1 MSCKKIIIDPKLF
14 NISNNKT
21 KSKRPMPSRI
31 PVISPNI
38 LKNKLLKRIKEHK
51 TKEFVK
57 TKEFEK
63 EEKQYGKPQLVD
75 SSFLDVDKYNNEFD
89 DSMSFLQTLSKN
101 KKDTEYQQNKKAEL
115 QRKTVKHYSSEPV
128 MPFVNLEMPE
138 VLREPLIVE
147 GPSFRLKPNVS
158 VPYGNLKNGSKPT
171 YREWNKTQRNIVQP
185 TILVPSNQAVLE
197 RENKMKTLR
206 EKIKQKQINESI
218 KPVPYIQ
225 TQLPVPSSSS
235 PLLQAPSSSLSVPSS
250 SLSVPSSS
258 LSVPSLSVPSLSVP
272 SLSVPSLSVPL
283 LQAPSL
289 SVPSLSVPLL
299 KDDFNTTINIPVN
312 SGDSQDELKSGKRTI
327 KRTIRK
333 KYTLGKSK
341 LKKSVAILLKDN
353 KTRKNVIDAQK
364 ELKRQPI
371 NDVKHYLREHNLIK
385 VGSSAPNEILRKIYE
400 HAMLAGDITNNN
412 KDTLLHNFMKSE

>member
-1 MSCKKIIIDPKLF
+1 
-14 NISNNKT
+14 
-21 KSKRPMPSRI
+21 MPSRI

-89 DSMSFLQTLSKN
+89 DSMSFLQTLSKT
-101 KKDTEYQQNKKAEL
+101 KKDNEYNQNKKAEL

-147 GPSFRLKPNVS
+147 GPSFRLKPNIS

-225 TQLPVPSSSS
+225 TQLPVPSSSFS
-235 PLLQAPSSSLSVPSS
+235 PSSLLPVSLLPVPSS
-250 SLSVPSSS
+250 
-258 LSVPSLSVPSLSVP
+258 
-272 SLSVPSLSVPL
+272 
-283 LQAPSL
+283 SL

>member
-14 NISNNKT
+14 NISSNKT
-21 KSKRPMPSRI
+21 KSRRPMPSRI

-57 TKEFEK
+57 TKQIEKDTKK

-75 SSFLDVDKYNNEFD
+75 SLLLDVDKYNNEFD
-89 DSMSFLQTLSKN
+89 DSMSFLQTLSKT
-101 KKDTEYQQNKKAEL
+101 KKENEYNQNKKAEL

-185 TILVPSNQAVLE
+185 TILVPVVLE
-197 RENKMKTLR
+197 RENRMKTLR
-206 EKIKQKQINESI
+206 EKIKQKQINVQ
-218 KPVPYIQ
+218 VPS
-225 TQLPVPSSSS
+225 LPVPSLPVPSLSAVPS
-235 PLLQAPSSSLSVPSS
+235 LSVPLLQAPSFQI
-250 SLSVPSSS
+250 
-258 LSVPSLSVPSLSVP
+258 SVPSLSVP

-283 LQAPSL
+283 L
-289 SVPSLSVPLL
+289 
-299 KDDFNTTINIPVN
+299 KDYFKPAINTTVN
-312 SGDSQDELKSGKRTI
+312 NVDLPEELQTGKRTI

-341 LKKSVAILLKDN
+341 LKRSVAILLKDN
-353 KTRKNVIDAQK
+353 KTRKNVIAAQK

-412 KDTLLHNFMKSE
+412 KDTLLHNFMKSAEQ

>member
-1 MSCKKIIIDPKLF
+1 MFSSVLSSSYFFVFFFFYIIIYYKKIIIDPKLF
-14 NISNNKT
+14 NISSNKT
-21 KSKRPMPSRI
+21 KSRRPMPSKI
-31 PVISPNI
+31 PVISLNI
-38 LKNKLLKRIKEHK
+38 LKNNILKRSKEHK
-51 TKEFVK
+51 TKEFEK
-57 TKEFEK
+57 TKEIEKDTKK

-75 SSFLDVDKYNNEFD
+75 SSLMDVDKYNNEFD
-89 DSMSFLQTLSKN
+89 DSMSFLQTLSKT
-101 KKDTEYQQNKKAEL
+101 KKDNEYNQNKKAEL

-206 EKIKQKQINESI
+206 EKIKQKQMNES
-218 KPVPYIQ
+218 KTPVPYIQ
-225 TQLPVPSSSS
+225 TQMPVPPS
-235 PLLQAPSSSLSVPSS
+235 PSLQP
-250 SLSVPSSS
+250 
-258 LSVPSLSVPSLSVP
+258 VPSLSVPSLSI
-272 SLSVPSLSVPL
+272 PL
-283 LQAPSL
+283 LQAPS
-289 SVPSLSVPLL
+289 SLSVPLL
-299 KDDFNTTINIPVN
+299 KDEFNTTINIPVN

-353 KTRKNVIDAQK
+353 KTRKNVIAAQK
-364 ELKRQPI
+364 DLKRQPI

-412 KDTLLHNFMKSE
+412 KDTLLHNFMKSAEQ